1 MNKEDAEKMLNKNSI
16 LCEHGDDI
24 IVRIKNGNYLQIL
37 VNFSDQ
43 LGIQIYDSFEK
54 LDKSFEKLD
63 KDISSG
69 NGWDKWDSL
78 TLSL

>member
-54 LDKSFEKLD
+54 LDK
-63 KDISSG
+63 DISSG

>member
-37 VNFSDQ
+37 VNFRFQ
-43 LGIQIYDSFEK
+43 FLIGRV
-54 LDKSFEKLD
+54 KSSRSKPKFHRA
-63 KDISSG
+63 IIVSIPYR
-69 NGWDKWDSL
+69 
-78 TLSL
+78 